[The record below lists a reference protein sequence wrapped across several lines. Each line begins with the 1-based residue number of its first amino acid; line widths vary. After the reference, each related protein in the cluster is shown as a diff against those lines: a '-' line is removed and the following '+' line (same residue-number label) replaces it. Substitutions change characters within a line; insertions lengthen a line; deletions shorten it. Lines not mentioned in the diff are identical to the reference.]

1 MSPAPVLVAL
11 LLAGGAPLED
21 TLAWDGVS
29 VRPVQDAAS
38 GVRFPVPL
46 TGALLETR
54 HFADAQAGVQ
64 ARHLFRLSSR
74 EGEVLEVAAYE
85 NPKRLPLDVFVGQSL
100 AFLRLGEHTE
110 LPWTVTAAKVS
121 ALLFEHPRSGQQ
133 YARRTAVFSTGG
145 LVFVVTCLNLEDRF
159 ASGAFAAVL
168 DGLEVRR

>member
-1 MSPAPVLVAL
+1 MSPAPLLVAL

-29 VRPVQDAAS
+29 TRAAHDPTS

-46 TGALLETR
+46 SGALLETR
-54 HFADAQAGVQ
+54 HFPDAPAGVQ

-74 EGEVLEVAAYE
+74 EGEVLEVAAFE
-85 NPKRLPLDVFVGQSL
+85 NPKRLPLGDFVGSAL
-100 AFLRLGEHTE
+100 GFLRLGEHAE

-133 YARRTAVFSTGG
+133 FARRTAVFSTGG

-159 ASGAFAAVL
+159 AAGAFAAVL